1 MLDASGQ
8 TNYIYTFACHDE
20 EQSLC
25 HLELYSL
32 FGVELNE
39 GFLISQRKINA
50 SRSPFVKSR
59 VEILYEGVNI
69 EEIAECVKDLK
80 LEGATFKVICID
92 CTATMDYREQRDA
105 ERQIGLH
112 IRGTAEM
119 RKPERWIGAV
129 KLEDRWY
136 LGDYTKNE
144 AVWLQHNNKPQHYST
159 ALSTRVARA
168 VANIAVPQTIGI
180 KAVDPCCGI
189 GTVLVE
195 ALSMGIDIVGYDIN
209 PLAVRGARLNLAHFQ
224 LPAVVS
230 QGNLL
235 TLEGDYDVVIL
246 DLPYNL
252 CSVLPQ
258 DEQLLMLKAARRIS
272 SQAVIITTGEID
284 SAIELAGFSISD
296 RGVVRKGSFVRQ
308 IIVCR

>member
-1 MLDASGQ
+1 MDAVSQ

-25 HLELYSL
+25 HLELRSL
-32 FGVELNE
+32 FGVEPYE
-39 GFLISQRKINA
+39 GYLMSTLKINA
-50 SRSPFVKSR
+50 SRSPYVKSR
-59 VEILYEGVNI
+59 VEILYEGASI
-69 EEIAECVKDLK
+69 EEIAGRVKDIQ

-92 CTATMDYREQRDA
+92 CTASMDYREQRDA

-119 RKPERWIGAV
+119 RKPERLFGAV
-129 KLEDRWY
+129 KLGDRWY
-136 LGDYTKNE
+136 FGDYTKNE

-168 VANIAVPQTIGI
+168 IANIAVPHTMGI

-195 ALSMGIDIVGYDIN
+195 ALSIGIDIVGYDIN

-224 LPAVVS
+224 MPAVVS
-230 QGNLL
+230 QGNILS
-235 TLEGDYDVVIL
+235 LEGDYDVVIL

-252 CSVLPQ
+252 CSVLPE
-258 DEQLLMLKAARRIS
+258 DEQLLMLKAARRLS

-284 SAIELAGFSISD
+284 SAIELAGFNITE
-296 RGVVRKGSFVRQ
+296 RGSVRKGSFVRQ